1 MDLCDLR
8 VHLLY
13 MIAASK
19 SFYVHQLSL
28 PVHDCILCS
37 ISAVTDTFEQGTGIM
52 KIDLVQ

>member
-8 VHLLY
+8 VHSLY

-19 SFYVHQLSL
+19 SFYVHQVSL
-28 PVHDCILCS
+28 PVHNCILCS

-52 KIDLVQ
+52 RIDLVQ